1 VSHQP
6 TVVDVRV
13 LGHSPPFAVVAHFN
27 IDDRPASRT
36 KAFGDLFGLMLRPGA
51 CSLTDGF
58 LQDFRGEATHSFCRS
73 ILINWLIRPVRRI
86 GEHVGPVASHFAVV
100 AVLTRVCKKYPAS
113 IVLWCPQLAR
123 AAGARFWSPLLGY
136 ACHFLLL
143 LGQ

>member
-36 KAFGDLFGLMLRPGA
+36 KAFGDLFGLMLRHGA

-58 LQDFRGEATHSFCRS
+58 LQDFRRDATHSFCRP
-73 ILINWLIRPVRRI
+73 ILINWLIRPVCRV
-86 GEHVGPVASHFAVV
+86 GEHVGPELGHLAVV
-100 AVLTRVCKKYPAS
+100 AIFARVGEKDATG
-113 IVLWCPQLAR
+113 IVLGRLWLA
-123 AAGARFWSPLLGY
+123 
-136 ACHFLLL
+136 
-143 LGQ
+143 

>member
-1 VSHQP
+1 MSHQP

-36 KAFGDLFGLMLRPGA
+36 KAFGDLFGLMLRHGA

-58 LQDFRGEATHSFCRS
+58 LQDFRREATHSFCRS

-86 GEHVGPVASHFAVV
+86 GEHVGPVASHFAIV
-100 AVLTRVCKKYPAS
+100 AVLTRVCKK
-113 IVLWCPQLAR
+113 
-123 AAGARFWSPLLGY
+123 
-136 ACHFLLL
+136 
-143 LGQ
+143 

>member
-36 KAFGDLFGLMLRPGA
+36 KAFGDLFGLMLRHGA

-58 LQDFRGEATHSFCRS
+58 LQDFRREATHSFCRS
-73 ILINWLIRPVRRI
+73 ILINWLIGPVCRV
-86 GEHVGPVASHFAVV
+86 GEHVGPVPSHLAVV
-100 AVLTRVCKKYPAS
+100 AIFAGVCEKDATG
-113 IVLWCPQLAR
+113 IVLGRLWLAR
-123 AAGARFWSPLLGY
+123 ST
-136 ACHFLLL
+136 
-143 LGQ
+143 